1 MEQRFGASISLETSS
16 PRMDYD
22 RLHAADDAELRIHQ
36 SATPAC
42 VYAAHWFVETARTG
56 CFDKIRKWFVE
67 V

>member
-1 MEQRFGASISLETSS
+1 
-16 PRMDYD
+16 MDYD

-42 VYAAHWFVETARTG
+42 VYAAHWSVETVRTG
-56 CFDKIRKWFVE
+56 CFDKIRKWFVD